1 LQKIKNDC
9 IFAALEAVEAK
20 LDELLPLGYP
30 NMGVVI
36 DVGKILRSFW
46 LAIE

>member
-1 LQKIKNDC
+1 MRRKNDG

-30 NMGVVI
+30 NVGVVI
-36 DVGKILRSFW
+36 DVGKNSQEFLIGD
-46 LAIE
+46 